1 MYADMNEKKIDIV
14 YGELIF
20 IIKNFDKYK
29 IDR

>member
-1 MYADMNEKKIDIV
+1 MYADMNEKIDIV